1 MTTMRVIVDDLL
13 APTAGPARYAYELT
27 RSLIDFAPPGCFV
40 EGVVSA
46 FSDDDYATIARRL
59 PGLTDLYKSGLAHRE
74 LAATWQHGFTRLPGG
89 GLVHS
94 PSLFAPL
101 GRHDRVNDAGQ
112 QIVVTIHDVAAWT
125 HPLTLSP
132 KRVAWHKAMAKRAH
146 KYADA
151 VVVPTHAIAD
161 QLAEIH
167 DFGGRVQIIGGS
179 VGSTLRVPSDA
190 DAVAER
196 LGLPPVYLLAMG
208 AYESDDG
215 IAQAFAALALPG
227 SPQIPLLVVSSEE
240 ADGYALVTA
249 SMEAGLAEG
258 RVRQLPRLDDAELA
272 VVLDRA
278 ELLLFPSLA
287 DGFALPV
294 LQAFHFGTPVVH
306 SDAASVLE
314 VAADAGLAVPS
325 GDAEAYPRLLADAVG
340 RVLDDDA
347 LSTQLGV
354 YGRDRAGLFSWQT
367 TAERIWQLHAEL

>member
-13 APTAGPARYAYELT
+13 APAAGPARYSYELT

-46 FSDDDYATIARRL
+46 SSEEDYATIGQRL
-59 PGLTDLYKSGLAHRE
+59 PGLTDLYTSSLARRE
-74 LAATWQHGFTRLPGG
+74 LSATWQHGFTRLPGG
-89 GLVHS
+89 GLIHS

-101 GRHDRVNDAGQ
+101 GRHDRAVDAGQ

-125 HPLTLSP
+125 HPHTLSP
-132 KRVAWHKAMAKRAH
+132 KRVSWHKAMARRAH

-151 VVVPTHAIAD
+151 VVVPTHAVAD
-161 QLAEIH
+161 QLSEIH

-179 VGSTLRVPSDA
+179 VGSTLRVPTNA

-196 LGLPPVYLLAMG
+196 LDLPPEYILAMG
-208 AYESDDG
+208 AHESDDG
-215 IAQAFAALALPG
+215 LAQAFAALALPG
-227 SPQIPLLVVSSEE
+227 APRIPLLVISSEE
-240 ADGYALVTA
+240 VDGYALVTA

-258 RVRQLPRLDDAELA
+258 RVRQLRRLDDAELA

-278 ELLLFPSLA
+278 RLLLFPSLA

-306 SDAASVLE
+306 SDAPSVLE
-314 VAADAGLAVPS
+314 VAADAGVVVPA
-325 GDAEAYPRLLADAVG
+325 GDAEAYPRLLADAVA
-340 RVLDDDA
+340 RVLEDDA
-347 LSTQLGV
+347 LSAQLAV
-354 YGRDRAGLFSWQT
+354 YGQDRAGLFSWQT